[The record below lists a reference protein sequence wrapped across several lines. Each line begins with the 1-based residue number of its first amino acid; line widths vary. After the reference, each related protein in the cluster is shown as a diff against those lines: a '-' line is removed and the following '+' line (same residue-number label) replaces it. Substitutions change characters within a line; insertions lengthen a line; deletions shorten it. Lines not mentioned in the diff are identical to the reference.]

1 MQSGKKILVGAT
13 KEALVA
19 LIMTD
24 TGSGASRLTRPSPR
38 GGAAPLTSAL
48 RARAFWR
55 DGGGADIELLED
67 FLISYRLIMPS
78 RDLLNML
85 FKVYDTFETKSL
97 VLPKYADSGE
107 SAPPRA
113 VRGQRVANALGARP
127 GLAQAHVVPAKVG
140 RVVLEQRLSNGEPGA
155 ALQGFDLVCRF
166 GPTSDAKDAQSTD
179 RANDPFRRALAPATP
194 VGRSRRR
201 CSSWGRTRP
210 PRIWRS

>member
-1 MQSGKKILVGAT
+1 MSIIEAEQQAAPVSVTVSVGGKDVTFETGKLAKQYTVQSGKKILVGAT

-113 VRGQRVANALGARP
+113 ARAATARP
-127 GLAQAHVVPAKVG
+127 
-140 RVVLEQRLSNGEPGA
+140 QRP
-155 ALQGFDLVCRF
+155 Q
-166 GPTSDAKDAQSTD
+166 PTTTPWTPWTPWRSAGTLPK
-179 RANDPFRRALAPATP
+179 ATI
-194 VGRSRRR
+194 
-201 CSSWGRTRP
+201 CAFTWA
-210 PRIWRS
+210 IWRN